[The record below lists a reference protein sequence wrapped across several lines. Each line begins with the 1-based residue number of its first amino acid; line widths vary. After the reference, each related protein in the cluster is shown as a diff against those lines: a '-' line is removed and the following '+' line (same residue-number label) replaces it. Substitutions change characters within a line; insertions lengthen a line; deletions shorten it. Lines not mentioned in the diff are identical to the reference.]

1 MRAMLSRLR
10 VRDVALFVAVAAVVA
25 VVGVLVAREAGVG
38 GREAVAEG
46 ETLTLTLSA
55 LEICETE
62 RARNLVSSLLRTN
75 EEGVRVREW
84 VSQGWRVFAETPV
97 TWRVSGGTAPYTLVI
112 DGEPE
117 DADGA
122 YAFYVGEAM
131 VGCADTSVGTSFRE
145 ASDNRFERLY
155 RADPQV
161 DSGLKTIQ
169 AVVTDVNG
177 RTAAASVDVYVIL
190 STGSDRDLLARGQ
203 TYRVFDHL
211 ITVPAGIDMRI
222 GDASTGSG
230 GSSYQSLYIEGT
242 SPAVVIWFELDT
254 FRETR
259 REIHSSDYGSGARG
273 ASRYSGDELRDFHSY
288 LDALASSIGQLPNL
302 SRSDG

>member
-10 VRDVALFVAVAAVVA
+10 ARDAALFVLIAGLVAAA
-25 VVGVLVAREAGVG
+25 VIAAGREAGWGGSAVG
-38 GREAVAEG
+38 QAEP
-46 ETLTLTLSA
+46 LILTLSA
-55 LEICETE
+55 PEVCETRSAE
-62 RARNLVSSLLRTN
+62 RAAASLLRTDA
-75 EEGVRVREW
+75 EGNRERYTHVYGWSGIASVPVR
-84 VSQGWRVFAETPV
+84 
-97 TWRVSGGTAPYTLVI
+97 WRVSGGAGPYTLVI

-254 FRETR
+254 FRETK